1 MISLKQLRYFEAVA
15 RTRHFGKAAEQC
27 AVTQPALSMQ
37 IQELEKT
44 LGVQLLERSRN
55 GIMLTEAGR
64 DIAGRANRI
73 LADTRDIVD
82 FARRQGSV
90 LSGPLHLGVIPS
102 VAPYVLPALLPL
114 IREKFP
120 DLDLHLRETQTHHL
134 VQELLDGGLDLLLLA
149 LPVENPEVETIKLFN
164 DRFLLAMP
172 KSRQV
177 SNRIRA
183 TPELLQQDRLLLLE
197 EGHCLRDQALSYC
210 SLRRVDNID
219 TFGASNLSTIV
230 PDGRWRPRHD
240 AAAGIEHPSRM
251 PPGRYQID
259 ALHRP
264 AATPRRRPRPAAKLA
279 AQAALRRTRQ
289 ADCAGDVG
297 ADAEFG
303 IGVSARDES
312 VGWAKRSV
320 PTKQSGIRCI
330 EVLVGTAQ
338 ERLCPPYGIV
348 IASAAKQS
356 RSRKR
361 RLDCFVA
368 ALLAMTAGVT
378 RRAPRF
384 SGNYTP

>member
-37 IQELEKT
+37 IQDLEKT

-55 GIMLTEAGR
+55 GVMLTEAGR
-64 DIAGRANRI
+64 EIAGRANRI

-82 FARRQGSV
+82 FARRQGGV
-90 LSGPLHLGVIPS
+90 LSGPLHLGIIPS
-102 VAPYVLPALLPL
+102 VAPYVLPGVLPL

-134 VQELLDGGLDLLLLA
+134 VEELLDGGLDLLLLA
-149 LPVENPEVETIKLFN
+149 LPVENPEVETITLFN

-172 KSRQV
+172 KSRQI

-230 PDGRWRPRHD
+230 QMV
-240 AAAGIEHPSRM
+240 AGGLGMTLLPELSIKLECRQGDIRLMRFTDP
-251 PPGRYQID
+251 Q
-259 ALHRP
+259 
-264 AATPRRRPRPAAKLA
+264 PRRVIGLA
-279 AQAALRRTRQ
+279 WRR
-289 ADCAGDVG
+289 
-297 ADAEFG
+297 
-303 IGVSARDES
+303 SS
-312 VGWAKRSV
+312 
-320 PTKQSGIRCI
+320 P
-330 EVLVGTAQ
+330 
-338 ERLCPPYGIV
+338 
-348 IASAAKQS
+348 
-356 RSRKR
+356 RKR
-361 RLDCFVA
+361 HFVELGKLITQA
-368 ALLAMTAGVT
+368 TSAQMRDSELV
-378 RRAPRF
+378 
-384 SGNYTP
+384 

>member
-1 MISLKQLRYFEAVA
+1 MISFKQLRYFEAVA

-44 LGVQLLERSRN
+44 LGVQLLERGRN
-55 GIMLTEAGR
+55 GVLLTEAGR
-64 DIAGRANRI
+64 EIAGRANRI

-114 IREKFP
+114 VREKFL

-134 VQELLDGGLDLLLLA
+134 VEELLDGGLDLLLLA

-172 KSRQV
+172 KSRKI

-210 SLRRVDNID
+210 SLRRIDNID

-230 PDGRWRPRHD
+230 QMV
-240 AAAGIEHPSRM
+240 AGGLGMTLLPELSIKLECRQGDIRLMRFTDP
-251 PPGRYQID
+251 Q
-259 ALHRP
+259 
-264 AATPRRRPRPAAKLA
+264 PRRVVGLA
-279 AQAALRRTRQ
+279 WRR
-289 ADCAGDVG
+289 
-297 ADAEFG
+297 
-303 IGVSARDES
+303 SS
-312 VGWAKRSV
+312 
-320 PTKQSGIRCI
+320 P
-330 EVLVGTAQ
+330 
-338 ERLCPPYGIV
+338 
-348 IASAAKQS
+348 
-356 RSRKR
+356 RKR
-361 RLDCFVA
+361 HFVELGKLITQA
-368 ALLAMTAGVT
+368 TSVQMRDSELV
-378 RRAPRF
+378 
-384 SGNYTP
+384 